1 MNLDAILDG
10 LRTGE
15 PVFLHESDG
24 RSAMVLS
31 AENWLASPLPG
42 LSRVVLAVPE
52 ESLMELEIPVLHE
65 SVGHRTFRRFCPLV
79 HVEGSD
85 DPVSTVRAILSS
97 DRSKGFAAG
106 GSVLP
111 VPVTREGVLRN
122 MTVFEAAVDLCRLAG
137 LRPAAVVVREEDC
150 ASCATDSTNGAPALS
165 LTLDELISAL
175 RDRTSLVDAS
185 SDAEMP
191 TWHGDFRIH
200 TFVER
205 FTGKHHVA
213 LVKGRL
219 DPDEP
224 TLVRVHSECLTGD
237 AFASKRCDCG
247 QQLDNAMDL
256 IEAEGKGVLLYM
268 RQEGRGIGLVNKIK
282 AYALQDLGKDTVEA
296 NVLLGFP
303 PDMREYGIGAQILR
317 DLGLRRIR
325 LLTNNPS
332 KIEGLAGYGLDV
344 VERVPIILPPNPS
357 NTFYMDTKKDK
368 MGHIL

>member
-1 MNLDAILDG
+1 MNLDAILSG
-10 LRTGE
+10 LRSGI
-15 PVFLHESDG
+15 PVHIRESDG
-24 RSAMVLS
+24 RTAMVLS

-42 LSRVVLAVPE
+42 LQRIVLAFPE
-52 ESLMELEIPVLHE
+52 EALMELEIPVLHE
-65 SVGHRTFRRFCPLV
+65 SVGHRSFRRFCPLV
-79 HVEGSD
+79 HVEGLD
-85 DPVSTVRAILSS
+85 DAAATVLAILSA
-97 DRSKGFAAG
+97 DRSNAFVTG

-150 ASCATDSTNGAPALS
+150 EACAVGATGAALS
-165 LTLDELISAL
+165 LTLDDSIAAM
-175 RDRTSLVDAS
+175 RDHTSLVDAS
-185 SDAEMP
+185 ADAEMP

-213 LVKGRL
+213 LVKGKL

-247 QQLDNAMDL
+247 QQLDNALDR
-256 IEAEGKGVLLYM
+256 IEADGKGVLLYM

-282 AYALQDLGKDTVEA
+282 AYALQDKGKDTVEA

-368 MGHIL
+368 MGHII